1 MLCKI
6 MIQSVYSEMGKY
18 LLETNRDLRE
28 KAWRKIAERRMQDK
42 DQLVQTFAKSPLSS
56 ISNHQ
61 GEFIFRS
68 YLEVTFIANN
78 SLQLHTFRGK
88 P

>member
-1 MLCKI
+1 M
-6 MIQSVYSEMGKY
+6 SNY
-18 LLETNRDLRE
+18 N
-28 KAWRKIAERRMQDK
+28 
-42 DQLVQTFAKSPLSS
+42 QLVQTFAKSPLSS

-68 YLEVTFIANN
+68 YLEVTIIANN
-78 SLQLHTFRGK
+78 LLQLHTFRGK